1 MELALILLGI
11 FSSSFIV
18 ALSGALMPGPLLTYT
33 VAAAARRGFWAG
45 PIIML
50 GHGALELILLVL
62 LLLGIGAIIN
72 QPLILGGVALT
83 GALVLWWLGYDLL
96 SAVRT
101 TRLDLSGATPGKF
114 HPFWAGVVMSL
125 ANPYWLVW
133 WITLGLSYVLFAYN
147 YGLWGVSFFFIGH
160 FLADLAWYSLV
171 AMAVARGKRFLSD
184 RLYQGFLTACAVF
197 LLAFGCFFGYHG
209 VKTLLGA

>member
-1 MELALILLGI
+1 MEFALILGGI
-11 FSSSFIV
+11 FCSSFVI

-33 VAAAARRGFWAG
+33 VAEAARRGFWAG

-50 GHGALELILLVL
+50 GHGALELALLVL
-62 LLLGIGAIIN
+62 LLLGVGVIIN
-72 QPLILGGVALT
+72 QPLIMGAVALV

-96 SAVRT
+96 SSVRT
-101 TRLDLSGATPGKF
+101 SRLDLHGETAGRF

-125 ANPYWLVW
+125 ANPYWLIW
-133 WITLGLSYVLFAYN
+133 WVTLGLTYVLFAYQ
-147 YGLWGVSFFFIGH
+147 YGLLGVGFFFVGH

-171 AMAVARGKRFLSD
+171 AMAVAQGKRFLSD
-184 RLYQGFLTACAVF
+184 RLYQGFMAACAVF
-197 LLAFGCFFGYHG
+197 LICFGCFFGYHG